1 MTSRC
6 EGMIVA
12 VTGAGSGIGRA
23 VALRLIIEGARVVGL
38 DMNEPAL
45 ASVECEAGSEF
56 LPMLCDVANPS
67 DVADVFKQLAGDSG
81 ELHGLVNAAGIGGE
95 PGNITQTEPEFWE
108 RTIRVNLTG
117 VFLVSRAAVPLLNAA
132 GGGSIV
138 HIASQLGLVGTY
150 NSPAYSASKGGV
162 IALARSMA
170 LDHAS
175 ARIRV
180 NAVCP
185 GPVDTPMFAQSS
197 GPANRAQLEDI
208 NIPWGR
214 IGRPDEVAAL
224 VAFLISNEAEYLTG
238 AAIPIDGGWTSA

>member
-1 MTSRC
+1 
-6 EGMIVA
+6 
-12 VTGAGSGIGRA
+12 
-23 VALRLIIEGARVVGL
+23 VGL
-38 DMNEPAL
+38 DTDEPAL
-45 ASVECEAGSEF
+45 GSVEGEAGPAF
-56 LPMLCDVANPS
+56 APMLCDVANPI
-67 DVADVFKQLAGDSG
+67 DVADVFKQVAGDFG

-95 PGNITQTEPEFWE
+95 PGDITQTEPEFWE

-117 VFLVSRAAVPLLNAA
+117 VFLVSRAAIPLLQAA

-162 IALARSMA
+162 VALARSMA
-170 LDHAS
+170 LDHAP

-185 GPVDTPMFAQSS
+185 GPVDTPMFAKSS
-197 GPANRAQLEDI
+197 GPANRVELEEFK
-208 NIPWGR
+208 IPWGR

-224 VAFLISNEAEYLTG
+224 VAFLISNEAGYLTG
-238 AAIPIDGGWTSA
+238 AAIPIDGGWTAV